1 MYRNGIHGGADP
13 QSRARG
19 LTRAILDTFPVVK
32 FGRTA
37 DQDDEAEDERRR
49 AAGDVENG
57 PAKDIELEERSKRSS
72 AGTAVAGEDGTEM
85 TPAINLEEGSVSRDA
100 TVFES
105 IPPSDPPSP
114 LPASNTLPEEAPLAI
129 DSIEV
134 DSGTCPICVCEFEAG
149 EDVRVLPCDKRHR
162 FHKDCID
169 PWLLQVSSLC
179 PLCRLDLSGRKEEA
193 GGSTD
198 QHQDDQDIIGE
209 QMVISNL
216 RAMLVG
222 GRRASSSNGSGS
234 GSGSHSREGTGGS
247 ATGGNAVT
255 RSRFFKYVA
264 NKRQARNSVGGE
276 ASTSTSEPIVE

>member
-1 MYRNGIHGGADP
+1 MHRNGGHGGADQ

-19 LTRAILDTFPVVK
+19 LTSAILDTFPIVK

-37 DQDDEAEDERRR
+37 ADDEDEEAEAERGRVNR
-49 AAGDVENG
+49 DVENG
-57 PAKDIELEERSKRSS
+57 RAKAIELEERSKRSS
-72 AGTAVAGEDGTEM
+72 GGTHDGTEM
-85 TPAINLEEGSVSRDA
+85 TQASNLAEGSVSRDA
-100 TVFES
+100 TIFES
-105 IPPSDPPSP
+105 ISPSDASPPSP
-114 LPASNTLPEEAPLAI
+114 THEVPLEETPLAI

-149 EDVRVLPCDKRHR
+149 EDLRVLPCDKRHR

-179 PLCRLDLSGRKEEA
+179 PLCRLDLSGRKEEV
-193 GGSTD
+193 GSFAD

-222 GRRASSSNGSGS
+222 GRRGSSSNGS

-264 NKRQARNSVGGE
+264 NKRQARSNGGV
-276 ASTSTSEPIVE
+276 ASTSTAEPIVE